1 MNRKIRFAAI
11 LLAAATA
18 TAFGA
23 NSFKNTQNLIF
34 GLHWSLPNQ
43 RYTA

>member
-34 GLHWSLPNQ
+34 GPHWSLPNQ
-43 RYTA
+43 RCTA